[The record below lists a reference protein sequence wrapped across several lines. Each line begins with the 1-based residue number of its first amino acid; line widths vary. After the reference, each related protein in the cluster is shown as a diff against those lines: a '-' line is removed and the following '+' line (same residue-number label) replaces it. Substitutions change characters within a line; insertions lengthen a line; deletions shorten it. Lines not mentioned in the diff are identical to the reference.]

1 MKYICVSSVSCQMG
15 IHVRDGF
22 VRAAVSVLSRNYDRT
37 NRHVF
42 STEGGYKTQFRQTM
56 GYRSLSTSDHTDATR
71 TNVG

>member
-1 MKYICVSSVSCQMG
+1 MG

-22 VRAAVSVLSRNYDRT
+22 VRAAVSVLPRNYDRT

-42 STEGGYKTQFRQTM
+42 SNDDGSNAQFRQTM
-56 GYRSLSTSDHTDATR
+56 GYRSLSTSDQTEATR